1 MTLRRLILVVFILAI
16 PCAWAGPVPE
26 YDMKAA
32 FLYNFASFTEWPEPI
47 SGNFNICIFEND
59 PIAPSLMAIEGK
71 PVKGARLAIIRITNI
86 AQARQCHMLYLGESG
101 HANIHRWLNEQAQL
115 PILTVTDDNEPTGT
129 GVMISMMLEN
139 KKLSFEVNYELARQ
153 AHLSM
158 SSKML
163 RLAQRVR

>member
-1 MTLRRLILVVFILAI
+1 
-16 PCAWAGPVPE
+16 
-26 YDMKAA
+26 
-32 FLYNFASFTEWPEPI
+32 
-47 SGNFNICIFEND
+47 
-59 PIAPSLMAIEGK
+59 
-71 PVKGARLAIIRITNI
+71 
-86 AQARQCHMLYLGESG
+86 MLYLGEPG

-129 GVMISMMLEN
+129 GAMISMMLEN
-139 KKLSFEVNYELARQ
+139 KKLSFEVNYELVRQ